1 MQTFFRLL
9 IFFVCSILWTNI
21 KAQNYNMALV
31 DVKSSGY
38 EFHDGLALFREN
50 KLFGY
55 LANNGDVAISPRFI
69 LAEDFTDGQAI
80 VETSTGIGI
89 INTKGMFLLP
99 PNYKA
104 IDKAPEA
111 TNLYVIVDND
121 DNVGLYYD
129 NRIIVQPS
137 KGNERYGSTFTFPYI
152 MGVNV
157 LNGKRYN
164 NIRINGN
171 YFTQVNVTEK
181 GLTETYFDKFGNII
195 YPKELVSSKGIE
207 LFSNP
212 SNNFIYG
219 FRDSKTKK
227 VIVPPT
233 YNGVFTKIWTNDRM
247 ILEKQGKLVLLNEY
261 GKEISFE
268 IAPKGFIPQFH
279 KKFIAIYGDSY
290 EIYDYS
296 GKYITS
302 TKNFNE
308 VKDDDNNWISIEGS
322 SKNYIYNLIRGTK
335 VEGIYCS
342 CSDNMI
348 KMRNENDLFFYVDA
362 KTGRK
367 LDIIARYAADFSE
380 GLAQIT
386 SIEGNSKIIDKNG
399 NTVLTFNE
407 DFRCTGKKFSEGV
420 LGVYKTGAGFCYMY
434 NPIRKSQIPYNQKYG
449 NKYIQDKWFDL
460 GMKYLNSKK
469 YAEAKEYFYRVMM
482 NDPQNSPAINNYGV
496 CMERMGFKD
505 EAIELYKIAV
515 DIDPENETAR
525 KNIEILNQK
534 DISVEDSN
542 KNRSNTFWNAL
553 ESFGNLLGQ
562 MSNTLSGGSSD
573 YMPSNYS
580 FGGDNLSEA
589 NGSTSTNYYQTQ
601 YAKWESIAERHYNS
615 ITNLGIKVRDSKGN
629 RAGSTLQSMG
639 GGRYVQMKQQF
650 REAQRQ
656 MRNTRLNA
664 KNKGITIAQS
674 KWETAT
680 INY

>member
-21 KAQNYNMALV
+21 KAQTYNMALV

-38 EFHDGLALFREN
+38 EFHDGLARFREN

-55 LANNGDVAISPRFI
+55 LANNGDVAISPQFI

-80 VETSTGIGI
+80 VETPTGFGI

-157 LNGKRYN
+157 LNGKRYD

-181 GLTETYFDKFGNII
+181 GLTETYLDKFGNII

-219 FRDSKTKK
+219 FKDSKTKK

-233 YNGVFTKIWTNDRM
+233 YNNVITKIWTNDRM
-247 ILEKQGKLVLLNEY
+247 ILEKQGKPVLLNEY

-268 IAPKGFIPQFH
+268 IAPKGFLPQFY

-290 EIYDYS
+290 EIYDYN

-302 TKNFNE
+302 TNKFNE
-308 VKDDDNNWISIEGS
+308 VKDDDNNWISIKES
-322 SKNYIYNLIRGTK
+322 SKNYIYNLIKGTK
-335 VEGIYCS
+335 IEGICCS

-348 KMRNENDLFFYVDA
+348 KMENENGLFFYVDA

-367 LDIIARYAADFSE
+367 LDIIAKYAADFSE
-380 GLAQIT
+380 GLAKIT
-386 SIEGNSKIIDKNG
+386 SIEGNTKIIDKNG

-407 DFRCTGKKFSEGV
+407 DFQCMGEKFSEGV
-420 LGVYKTGAGFCYMY
+420 LGVHKIGSGFCYMY
-434 NPIRKSQIPYNQKYG
+434 NPIRRSQIPYNQKYG

-469 YAEAKEYFYRVMM
+469 YAEAKEYFYNLKSAIYRV
-482 NDPQNSPAINNYGV
+482 
-496 CMERMGFKD
+496 
-505 EAIELYKIAV
+505 
-515 DIDPENETAR
+515 
-525 KNIEILNQK
+525 
-534 DISVEDSN
+534 
-542 KNRSNTFWNAL
+542 
-553 ESFGNLLGQ
+553 
-562 MSNTLSGGSSD
+562 
-573 YMPSNYS
+573 
-580 FGGDNLSEA
+580 
-589 NGSTSTNYYQTQ
+589 
-601 YAKWESIAERHYNS
+601 
-615 ITNLGIKVRDSKGN
+615 
-629 RAGSTLQSMG
+629 
-639 GGRYVQMKQQF
+639 
-650 REAQRQ
+650 
-656 MRNTRLNA
+656 
-664 KNKGITIAQS
+664 
-674 KWETAT
+674 
-680 INY
+680 

>member
-1 MQTFFRLL
+1 M
-9 IFFVCSILWTNI
+9 
-21 KAQNYNMALV
+21 
-31 DVKSSGY
+31 D
-38 EFHDGLALFREN
+38 
-50 KLFGY
+50 
-55 LANNGDVAISPRFI
+55 
-69 LAEDFTDGQAI
+69 
-80 VETSTGIGI
+80 TS
-89 INTKGMFLLP
+89 
-99 PNYKA
+99 
-104 IDKAPEA
+104 D
-111 TNLYVIVDND
+111 
-121 DNVGLYYD
+121 YD

-137 KGNERYGSTFTFPYI
+137 KGNERNGSTFTFPYI

-157 LNGKRYN
+157 LNGKRYD

-181 GLTETYFDKFGNII
+181 GLTETYLDKFGNII
-195 YPKELVSSKGIE
+195 YPKELVSSKGVE

-219 FRDSKTKK
+219 FKDSKTKK

-233 YNGVFTKIWTNDRM
+233 YNNVITKIWTNDRM

-268 IAPKGFIPQFH
+268 IAPKGFLPQFY

-290 EIYDYS
+290 EIYDYN

-302 TKNFNE
+302 TNKFNE
-308 VKDDDNNWISIEGS
+308 VKDDDNNWISIKES
-322 SKNYIYNLIRGTK
+322 SKNYIYNIIKGTK
-335 VEGIYCS
+335 IEGICRS

-348 KMRNENDLFFYVDA
+348 KMENENGLFFYVDA

-367 LDIIARYAADFSE
+367 LDIIAKYAADFSE
-380 GLAQIT
+380 GLAKIT
-386 SIEGNSKIIDKNG
+386 SIEGNTKIIDKNG

-407 DFRCTGKKFSEGV
+407 DFQCMGEKFSEGV
-420 LGVYKTGAGFCYMY
+420 LGVHKIGSGFCYMY
-434 NPIRKSQIPYNQKYG
+434 NPIRRSQIPYNQKYG

-469 YAEAKEYFYRVMM
+469 YAEAKEYFYKVMM

-505 EAIELYKIAV
+505 EAIELYKMAV

-534 DISVEDSN
+534 NISVEDSK

-562 MSNTLSGGSSD
+562 MSNTLSGGSPD

-589 NGSTSTNYYQTQ
+589 NGSTSASYYQNQ

-664 KNKGITIAQS
+664 KTKGFTIAQS